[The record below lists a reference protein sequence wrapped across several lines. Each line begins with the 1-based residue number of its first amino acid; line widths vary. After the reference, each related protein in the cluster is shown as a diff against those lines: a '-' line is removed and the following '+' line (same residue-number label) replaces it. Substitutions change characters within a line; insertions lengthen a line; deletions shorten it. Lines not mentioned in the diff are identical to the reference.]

1 MIWIRTSFSPTRE
14 QRRTKTTHYVF
25 LLELEL
31 NVFRDDKISG
41 GFAEQ
46 LFRVQV
52 FILIRNLFKMFSDT
66 KNNNFMGTHF
76 NVAQSRS
83 EIKVQ
88 LVLQLTAGHSTRS
101 Q

>member
-1 MIWIRTSFSPTRE
+1 
-14 QRRTKTTHYVF
+14 
-25 LLELEL
+25 
-31 NVFRDDKISG
+31 
-41 GFAEQ
+41 
-46 LFRVQV
+46 
-52 FILIRNLFKMFSDT
+52 MFSDT

>member
-1 MIWIRTSFSPTRE
+1 M
-14 QRRTKTTHYVF
+14 
-25 LLELEL
+25 
-31 NVFRDDKISG
+31 FRDDKISG

-46 LFRVQV
+46 LFRVHTG

>member
-1 MIWIRTSFSPTRE
+1 MCFVTIKSL
-14 QRRTKTTHYVF
+14 VA
-25 LLELEL
+25 LLSSCLE
-31 NVFRDDKISG
+31 FT
-41 GFAEQ
+41 
-46 LFRVQV
+46 QV

-88 LVLQLTAGHSTRS
+88 LVFAAHSRS
-101 Q
+101 QYSLSIMLQFFKLLSHLDKQKTW

>member
-1 MIWIRTSFSPTRE
+1 MCFVTIKSL
-14 QRRTKTTHYVF
+14 VA
-25 LLELEL
+25 LLSSCLE
-31 NVFRDDKISG
+31 FT
-41 GFAEQ
+41 
-46 LFRVQV
+46 QV

>member
-1 MIWIRTSFSPTRE
+1 MCFVTIKSL
-14 QRRTKTTHYVF
+14 VA
-25 LLELEL
+25 LLSSCFE
-31 NVFRDDKISG
+31 FT
-41 GFAEQ
+41 
-46 LFRVQV
+46 QV